1 MIFLKDTDIFKLRR
15 MDFEIW
21 RRRMLIGIL
30 ASSDDPAKINRGKS
44 NARSINSG
52 AIGFLFLWY

>member
-21 RRRMLIGIL
+21 RRRMLIGMMTL
-30 ASSDDPAKINRGKS
+30 PKLTEASPMLDQ
-44 NARSINSG
+44 
-52 AIGFLFLWY
+52 